1 MEFNGALRLF
11 MACLGWLNTRL
22 HNLYQRGSYQNHQW
36 ANLFHFLETNIRTT
50 GCCTAAWKNQNK
62 CSCRQGVV
70 WICHARQSH
79 KAVTRSL
86 PHQKLL
92 TLKPHF
98 LACMKMRCVR
108 RTNNDCKGDLSSI
121 ATNSS
126 FDIKGP
132 KFQGKKL
139 SDLIRDRKL
148 VIIYSRVR

>member
-1 MEFNGALRLF
+1 MEFNGVLRLL
-11 MACLGWLNTRL
+11 MACLGWLNTGL

-62 CSCRQGVV
+62 CSCRQGVFLNLSRKV
-70 WICHARQSH
+70 VTQGSHAFSLTP
-79 KAVTRSL
+79 KA
-86 PHQKLL
+86 
-92 TLKPHF
+92 
-98 LACMKMRCVR
+98 ACIKTTFPCVR

-126 FDIKGP
+126 FDIKEP